1 MKWEKTFV
9 GILFL
14 FFLFIHFYGINW
26 GVPNSAISS
35 LVFKNTETEIIN
47 KLSSVMLTT
56 HQEIKE
62 MTDYYGTQYRPNY
75 QPKEKI
81 ILKVNDTI
89 TTSKELVNSC
99 RSYLI
104 RSAGADEQRGLLA
117 LSKINPAKCN
127 FDPHFYEY
135 GGVYLYPMGAS
146 LYILSKLKILTVT
159 SDMSFYFLHPDEM
172 GKMYIWGRV
181 FGAIGS
187 LISIIVFFLICK
199 ELFKNKRLVY
209 LLTFFYGTSAGFA
222 IWSHYLKPFS
232 YGMLWFLSTLYM
244 LVKFYKGGKEKHLYF
259 ASIFSGLSFGT
270 LLSYGYIYWAV
281 VVFIIFYS
289 KNLKWK
295 VKHFFLTF
303 IIFLCVFFITNPY
316 VLISHKE
323 FWQELQ
329 YLKVYWQR
337 DIFLSAL
344 STFVFNTL
352 RYGLGILLWATLLA
366 GFLGS
371 VFYKP
376 DKLSLML
383 LAIILPAFFY
393 FAFTTAEW
401 VHYSI
406 FLYPLFIVSTGL
418 FLTRLRY
425 NKILALFFLI
435 VVSYTALYTLSYV
448 KLFGMENTRTEA
460 GEWINN
466 NIPCKEKIGLFEPP
480 SPWRTPPFRFLDY
493 NLIITADKTEIE
505 KERPEY
511 FVVSE
516 YQWLRGSGMETIKDI
531 LSNYTIFNDFER
543 EPSFLGIKFKHPE
556 KIPYDWCH
564 PNPVILIWKRKH

>member
-1 MKWEKTFV
+1 MKWEKTLV

-14 FFLFIHFYGINW
+14 FFLFIHLYGINW

-35 LVFKNTETEIIN
+35 LVFKNTEIIN

-62 MTDYYGTQYRPNY
+62 MMDYYGTQYRSDY

-104 RSAGADEQRGLLA
+104 RSSGADEQAVLGA
-117 LSKINPAKCN
+117 LSKMSPARCN
-127 FDPHFYEY
+127 LNPHFYEY
-135 GGVYLYPMGAS
+135 GGVYLYPMGAF
-146 LYILSKLKILTVT
+146 LYLLSKIKILTVT
-159 SDMSFYFLHPDEM
+159 SDMSFYLLHPDEM

-199 ELFKNKRLVY
+199 KLFKNKRLVY

-244 LVKFYKGGKEKHLYF
+244 LVKFYKEGKEKYLYF
-259 ASIFSGLSFGT
+259 ASIFSGISFGT

-281 VVFIIFYS
+281 VVFIIFCS

-295 VKHFFLTF
+295 VKHFFLTLA
-303 IIFLCVFFITNPY
+303 IFLGVFCITNPY

-323 FWQELQ
+323 FWQELH

-352 RYGLGILLWATLLA
+352 RYGLGTLLWATLLA

-376 DKLSLML
+376 DKLSRML
-383 LAIILPAFFY
+383 LVIILPAFFY

-406 FLYPLFIVSTGL
+406 FLYPLFIISTGL
-418 FLTRLRY
+418 FLARLRY
-425 NKILALFFLI
+425 NKILLLFFLI

-448 KLFGMENTRTEA
+448 KLFGMRNTRTEA
-460 GEWINN
+460 GEWINK
-466 NIPCKEKIGLFEPP
+466 NIPYGSSIGLLEAP

-493 NLIITADKTEIE
+493 KLVLSSE
-505 KERPEY
+505 KNTIDREKPDY

-516 YQWLRGSGMETIKDI
+516 YQWLRGPGMGTIRDI
-531 LSNYTIFNDFER
+531 LSNYTIFKDFER
-543 EPSFLGIKFKHPE
+543 ESSFLGIKFKHPE

-564 PNPVILIWKRKH
+564 PNPIILIWKRKH